1 MTYIRKLIK
10 VFLGIILYALG
21 VVITIEARI
30 GFSPWEV
37 FHAGLANVLNLQI
50 GTISIGVGL
59 ILITI
64 TTIFGEKIGMATVLN
79 IIFVGF
85 TVNLILNAEII
96 PTSKSFSFS
105 IIQMTVGLF
114 IMVFATYLYLSTGL
128 GAGPRDAFM
137 VLINRK
143 TGIKV
148 GIVRSLI
155 EITVTILGALMGGL
169 FGWGTIMAAVIIGIA
184 LQTVFRIFKFD
195 PRTVEH
201 EDIKTTLTSML
212 NRPAP

>member
-79 IIFVGF
+79 IIFVGL

>member
-79 IIFVGF
+79 IIFVGL

-96 PTSKSFSFS
+96 PTSKRFSFS

-137 VLINRK
+137 VLINRR